1 MKTRTIAFGDIHG
14 DSRALKVLLD
24 QINPQPCDHLIFL
37 GDVIDRGL
45 DTKGVIEMLIDLKKE
60 TKVSVIIGN
69 HEETC
74 LEGYAKEPPELSAWI
89 WMGGQSAL
97 DSYPGEIMPQEHLNF
112 LASGVNYVETEDFI
126 FLHARWS
133 NSYRLED
140 TPTSILRWEFLPEN
154 HDAILRHWSA
164 KTVVCGHT
172 TIGENALDLGHLV
185 AIDTGAGMENGWL
198 TAFDTDSGVFHS
210 ANEHGAYR
218 SYARRGHANT
228 D

>member
-45 DTKGVIEMLIDLKKE
+45 DTKGVIERIIDLSKK

-69 HEETC
+69 HEEKC
-74 LEGYAKEPPELSAWI
+74 LEGFAKEPPELSAWL

-97 DSYPGEIMPQEHLNF
+97 DSYENGVMPKEHLDF
-112 LASGVNYVETEDFI
+112 LAGVNYVETEDFI
-126 FLHARWS
+126 FLHAYFS

-140 TPTSILRWEFLPEN
+140 TPTRILRWEFLPEN
-154 HDAILRHWSA
+154 HDAIMRHWSA

-172 TIGENALDLGHLV
+172 TVGENALDLGHLI
-185 AIDTGAGMENGWL
+185 AIDTGAGSENGWL
-198 TAFDTDSGVFHS
+198 TAFDTAGLFHS
-210 ANEHGAYR
+210 ANEQGAYR
-218 SYARRGHANT
+218 SYARGYGNP

>member
-45 DTKGVIEMLIDLKKE
+45 DTKGVIERIIDLSKK

-69 HEETC
+69 HEEKC
-74 LEGYAKEPPELSAWI
+74 LEGFAKEPPELSAWL

-97 DSYPGEIMPQEHLNF
+97 DSYPGEIMPKEHLDF
-112 LASGVNYVETEDFI
+112 LRGVNYVETEDFI
-126 FLHARWS
+126 FLHAYFS
-133 NSYRLED
+133 NSYKLED

-172 TIGENALDLGHLV
+172 TIGERALDLGHLI
-185 AIDTGAGMENGWL
+185 AIDTGAGSENGWL
-198 TAFDTDSGVFHS
+198 TAFDTVGLFHS
-210 ANEHGAYR
+210 ANEQGAYR
-218 SYARRGHANT
+218 SYARGYANP